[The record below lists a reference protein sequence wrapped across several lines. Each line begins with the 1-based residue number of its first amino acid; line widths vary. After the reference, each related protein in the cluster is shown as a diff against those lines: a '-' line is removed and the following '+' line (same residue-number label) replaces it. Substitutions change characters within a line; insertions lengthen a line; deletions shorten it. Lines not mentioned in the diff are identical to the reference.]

1 MPEPQVVVVDRL
13 VADDWQAYRT
23 IRLAMLQESPSAFG
37 STHEEAASFDEP
49 LWKQR
54 LTDNVVFLARV
65 GRTPAASAV
74 FSEYGVTD
82 PGDCSLFGMWVDPAF
97 RGTGVARAL
106 VDAVVAQA
114 RADGKRRLVLHV
126 VGDNA
131 AAIALYERE
140 GFVAT
145 GHVGPYPSDDQP
157 VKIEMCFVLDNR
169 SG

>member
-1 MPEPQVVVVDRL
+1 MPESQAVTVSRL
-13 VADDWQAYRT
+13 VADDWRAYRA

-49 LWKQR
+49 LWQQR

-65 GRTPAASAV
+65 GRTPAGSAV
-74 FSEYGVTD
+74 FSGYGVTD
-82 PGDCSLFGMWVDPAF
+82 PDDCSLFGMWVDPAF

-114 RADGKRRLVLHV
+114 RACGKRRVVLHV

-131 AAIALYERE
+131 AAKALYERE

-145 GHVGPYPSDDQP
+145 GHSVPYPHDHQLSE
-157 VKIEMCFVLDNR
+157 IEMSLMLDNR